1 MMKICVYVVKDYYGN
16 IQEVLA
22 DRHEAVELA
31 IDKETI
37 PSFESWLSDWMS
49 DNEAADLLEILELPS
64 PYEAF
69 KSQYESWIDESI
81 DNNDIEGIEKYE
93 VDIPLSAL
101 DISELSPEIVQIIA
115 NIFVNK

>member
-1 MMKICVYVVKDYYGN
+1 MMKICVYAVKDCYGDVQD
-16 IQEVLA
+16 ILA
-22 DRHEAVELA
+22 DRHEAVAFA
-31 IDKETI
+31 IEEGSI
-37 PSFESWLSDWMS
+37 PSFESWLNDWMS
-49 DNEAADLLEILELPS
+49 NNDGADLLEVLELPS

>member
-1 MMKICVYVVKDYYGN
+1 MMKICVYVVKDCYGN
-16 IQEVLA
+16 VQEVLA

-31 IDKETI
+31 ISEESI

-49 DNEAADLLEILELPS
+49 DNDAAELLEILELPN

-69 KSQYESWIDESI
+69 TSQYETWIDESI
-81 DNNDIEGIEKYE
+81 DNGNINGIEKYE